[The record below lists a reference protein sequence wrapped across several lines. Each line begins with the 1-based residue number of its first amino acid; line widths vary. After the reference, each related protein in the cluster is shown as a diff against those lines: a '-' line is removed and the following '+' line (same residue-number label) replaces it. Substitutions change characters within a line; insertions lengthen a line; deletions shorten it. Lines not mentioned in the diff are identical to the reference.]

1 MRTLT
6 AAFLLLLALSC
17 GTPGQDVVREPGDF
31 AMVETLLQG

>member
-6 AAFLLLLALSC
+6 AAFLLLHAVSC
-17 GTPGQDVVREPGDF
+17 GTPGQDVTREPGDF